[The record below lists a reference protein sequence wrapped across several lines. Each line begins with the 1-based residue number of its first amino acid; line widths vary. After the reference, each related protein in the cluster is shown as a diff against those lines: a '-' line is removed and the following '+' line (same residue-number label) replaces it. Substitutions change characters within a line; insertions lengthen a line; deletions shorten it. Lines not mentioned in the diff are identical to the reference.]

1 MTNHSDIL
9 TQAAVTLADKH
20 RRYGSVVDTFDRASL
35 IATTVLGKHIT
46 LYDVSVIMH
55 AMELAKISTK
65 PTEDA
70 HYVEGI
76 NSLALAAQF
85 SRAEEQTKVA
95 LEEDIASM
103 ARKFAPVKYQQPE
116 QAVAPDA
123 PQE

>member
-20 RRYGSVVDTFDRASL
+20 RRYGSVADTFDRAAL

-46 LYDVSVIMH
+46 LYDVSMIMH
-55 AMELAKISTK
+55 AMELAKISTA
-65 PTEDA
+65 PTEDRY
-70 HYVEGI
+70 YVEGI
-76 NSLALAAQF
+76 NSLSLAAQF
-85 SRAEEQTKVA
+85 SRTEEQAAVA

-116 QAVAPDA
+116 QAPTPSA